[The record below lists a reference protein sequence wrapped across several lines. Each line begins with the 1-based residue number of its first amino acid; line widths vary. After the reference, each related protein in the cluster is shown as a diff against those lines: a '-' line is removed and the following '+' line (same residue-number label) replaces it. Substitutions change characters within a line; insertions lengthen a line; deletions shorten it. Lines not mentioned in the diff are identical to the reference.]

1 MRLYYVGVDLG
12 GTSIK
17 IGLVTEEGNI
27 VEKVSGSTPVKE
39 GFQGVATK
47 MKGLIEELI
56 EKAEVEKKDIKAIG
70 IGVPGVCNEEGFIY
84 FATNLFWHNV
94 PLGAEIRELTGL
106 QTYIENDATVAAVAE
121 YIKGVTADTKNS
133 IFFTLGT
140 GLGGGLIINNEV
152 FSGSHGIGT
161 ELGHVVVGENFYDCT
176 CGNNGCLETYVSATA
191 IIKHCKKLL
200 EEKQDS
206 LVYDQ
211 VHGNLENINAKIIF
225 DCARE
230 GDIVALEVVDRM
242 VHYLAIGIAN
252 FINIFDPD
260 VIAIGGGVSEAGD
273 VFLGKLKEEVKK
285 YIYAKS
291 MNVTK
296 IELAQLKNDA
306 GIIGSAM
313 YAKMKIEK

>member
-1 MRLYYVGVDLG
+1 MKLYYIGVDLG

-17 IGLVTEEGNI
+17 IGLVTEDGDI
-27 VEKVSGSTPVKE
+27 IEKVSGATPVKE
-39 GFQGVATK
+39 GFQGVTTK

-56 EKAEVEKKDIKAIG
+56 KKAQVGKEDIKAIG

-94 PLGAEIRELTGL
+94 PLGSEIREQTGIK
-106 QTYIENDATVAAVAE
+106 TYIENDATVAAVAE
-121 YIKGVTADTKNS
+121 YIKGVTAGTKNS
-133 IFFTLGT
+133 IFLTLGT
-140 GLGGGLIINNEV
+140 GLGGGLIINNQV

-161 ELGHVVVGENFYDCT
+161 EMGHVVVGENFYDCT

-191 IIKHCKKLL
+191 IIKHCKKLI
-200 EEKQDS
+200 EDNHNS
-206 LVYDQ
+206 LVYEKVQ
-211 VHGNLENINAKIIF
+211 GNLEAINAKTIF
-225 DCARE
+225 DSARE
-230 GDIVALEVVDRM
+230 GDRIALEVVDRM
-242 VHYLAIGIAN
+242 IHYLAIGIAN
-252 FINIFDPD
+252 FINIFDTD

-273 VFLGKLKEEVKK
+273 VFLEKLKEEVKK
-285 YIYAKS
+285 YIYVKN